1 MSSDTLYCPKCGQ
14 SVASGMSA
22 CPACGV
28 PFMQQN
34 SLSTPAPQP
43 PPGGQPFYQ
52 HKPPHLTEA
61 NSKKIT
67 AGLCALLI
75 GGLGVHK
82 FVLGYNSAGWVYVG
96 VLIGGLLVT
105 CLSLGILPVI
115 GLTGPVMG
123 IISLIEGIMY
133 LTKSDEEFYHTYI
146 ANRKEWF

>member
-1 MSSDTLYCPKCGQ
+1 MSSGTLYCPKCGQ
-14 SVASGMSA
+14 AITAGIPS
-22 CPACGV
+22 CPSCGV
-28 PFMQQN
+28 PFVQQTTMG
-34 SLSTPAPQP
+34 TPSYQP
-43 PPGGQPFYQ
+43 PPGGQPVYQ
-52 HKPPHLTEA
+52 QAPPHLADA

-105 CLSLGILPVI
+105 CLSLGLVPIVA
-115 GLTGPVMG
+115 LTGPVMG

-133 LTKSDEEFYHTYI
+133 LTKSDEEFYHTHI

>member
-1 MSSDTLYCPKCGQ
+1 MSSGTLYCPKCGQ
-14 SVASGMSA
+14 PVAAGIPS
-22 CPACGV
+22 CPSCGV
-28 PFMQQN
+28 PFMQQ
-34 SLSTPAPQP
+34 TPMGTPSYQP
-43 PPGGQPFYQ
+43 PAGGQPVYHQ
-52 HKPPHLTEA
+52 APPHLADA

-82 FVLGYNSAGWVYVG
+82 FVLGYNSAGWVYIG
-96 VLIGGLLVT
+96 VLIGGILVT
-105 CLSLGILPVI
+105 CLSLGFVPII
-115 GLTGPVMG
+115 ALTAPVMG